1 MTATGLSADPK
12 EYRRRLD
19 EQPDERIDSWAAELM
34 RDVSI
39 SRGVIRVLADF
50 RKATGADDAMVER
63 IFAAGGGPPA
73 ALGRTQSGDLMM
85 PAITLRYL
93 VPGTHLL
100 MPDARERL
108 TRYLVEN
115 FHEIVYI

>member
-12 EYRRRLD
+12 EYRKRLD

-50 RKATGADDAMVER
+50 RKATGADDPMVER

-73 ALGRTQSGDLMM
+73 ALGRTANGELMM

-93 VPGTHLL
+93 VTGIRLL

-108 TRYLVEN
+108 TTYLVEN
-115 FHEIVYI
+115 FNEIVYI